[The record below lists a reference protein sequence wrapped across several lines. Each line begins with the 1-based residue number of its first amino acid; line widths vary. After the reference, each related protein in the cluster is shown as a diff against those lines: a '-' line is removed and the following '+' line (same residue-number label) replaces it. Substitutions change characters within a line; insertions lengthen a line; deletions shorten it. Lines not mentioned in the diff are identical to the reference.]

1 MRKMLVI
8 IISIIGFCYCTVPAM
23 AQGGNAT
30 WETMWIYK
38 AHPTPPFAWMGNPRG
53 YTDIAYDPARDQVY
67 VPSPQSKAGKVDPHI
82 YIFDATTGA
91 LKGEFNMNTSV
102 VNGGFS
108 QGVYCVYKITV
119 DDSGWIYV
127 GNLTTT
133 GSFRL
138 YRWKSPTANPELV
151 FTGLPNNRWG
161 DDIAAIGH
169 KQNTRVY
176 VVGGDMLPT
185 TINNDVAGLAF
196 NASYKA
202 YQYCLLTSTVNHFS
216 SHGIDPTGLTD
227 NDPLWG
233 DSNVRVATMM
243 QNGKGTVPT
252 VSLWE
257 LKKNVTHSS
266 GPIRYFKVIGTNKE
280 YVVVADGQNAR
291 YGDSTKARLIDIT
304 RRKQETL
311 VGDPTPP
318 IHDYQLVSIGGRYNY
333 VAGVD
338 FKFNQKTGE
347 LWLFVLHS
355 NNGFAAFKKKVN
367 LEVPVELAHFSAM
380 NVNGSVRLTWRTES
394 EQNNLG
400 FYVQRNAG
408 GENWE
413 TIGFVSGNGTTT
425 RPNEYR
431 FVDDLQTLALRSG
444 VLRYR
449 LEQWDLDGTKSHS
462 PVVEI
467 PVRAGQ
473 HGELV
478 LLNYPNPL
486 SVSTTIYYQLP
497 EPSHVVLRVYDFLG
511 REIMTLVDTQ
521 VGGGSH
527 AVPFNASGLPDGM
540 YTYTLR
546 AGELFAQ
553 GRMLIAR

>member
-1 MRKMLVI
+1 MKKMLIV
-8 IISIIGFCYCTVPAM
+8 IISITGFWFLTTPAL

-30 WETMWIYK
+30 WETKWIYK
-38 AHPTPPFAWMGNPRG
+38 AHPSPPFTWMGNPRG
-53 YTDIAYDPARDQVY
+53 YTDIAYDPTRNQVY

-127 GNLTTT
+127 GNLTAT
-133 GSFRL
+133 GPFRL
-138 YRWKSPTANPELV
+138 YRWKSPGSNPELV
-151 FTGLPNNRWG
+151 FSGLPGNRWG

-185 TINNDVAGLAF
+185 SINNNVAGLAF

-202 YQYCLLTSTVNHFS
+202 YQYCLLTTTINHFS

-243 QNGKGTVPT
+243 QNGKGTMPT

-280 YVVVADGQNAR
+280 YVVVADGQNAAG
-291 YGDSTKARLIDIT
+291 GDSTKARLIDVT

-318 IHDYQLVSIGGRYNY
+318 IHNYQLVSIGGKYNY

-338 FKFNQKTGE
+338 FKFNQNTGE

-355 NNGFAAFKKKVN
+355 NNGFAAFRKKLN
-367 LEVPVELAHFSAM
+367 LEVPVELSRFSAM
-380 NVNGSVRLTWRTES
+380 NVNGKVRLTWRTES

-400 FYVQRNAG
+400 FYVQRSANG
-408 GENWE
+408 TDWE
-413 TIGFVSGNGTTT
+413 TIGFVAGNGSTT
-425 RPNEYR
+425 RVNEYR
-431 FVDDLQTLALRSG
+431 YVDDPHALALRSG
-444 VLRYR
+444 VMRYR
-449 LEQWDLDGTKSHS
+449 LEQWDLDGTKSRS
-462 PVVEI
+462 PVVEV
-467 PVRAGQ
+467 PVNPGKAGSIM
-473 HGELV
+473 
-478 LLNYPNPL
+478 LLNYPNP
-486 SVSTTIYYQLP
+486 VSTSTTMYYQIP

-511 REIMTLVDTQ
+511 REIATLVDAQ
-521 VGGGSH
+521 VERGSH
-527 AVPFNASGLPDGM
+527 AVPFDASGLPDGM

-546 AGELFAQ
+546 AGKNLAQ